1 MYKNTKKEALMRIFS
16 IILHNIPFVSSL
28 FLILLQQ
35 KLDKASLELKQNDS
49 LPSEISFNINNKTT
63 TIMKKIFTLIAL
75 AVMAIA
81 PKSAFAQEG
90 ITQTTYWN
98 FDQFQ
103 AGNEDVAFDTPVNY
117 GGLYIVGHSAATAE
131 KPVSASTVA
140 KSLKDVKLGDQT
152 YQINYGIKLPGA
164 YASKIATKASEITKD
179 AIAFDAGCAG
189 TLYVYAEGT
198 DKDRGIIVYFNG
210 EEKQR
215 FTSSAKGEQFTAS
228 VTNDQ
233 AGTYYIT
240 TVRAAQIYAVK
251 FVPTNETASTKKITL
266 PEQGVMTFSD
276 VHAWKVP
283 TGLKAYIAGGQK
295 TQKDE
300 TITLALTEVE
310 TIPACTGVILE
321 GKGNESYDLT
331 STDCGTAMKEDGTKS
346 LVDLNYALRPVI
358 SDYTLEKTEL
368 AYAGD
373 ATDRKAFHNYILGVK
388 DGKVVFAPTEAGTLA
403 AGKAYYKIR
412 RDQDKLAKAIKE
424 DPTAAKAI
432 FFNFGGNGETTGIN
446 GIENEAK
453 KNDGI
458 MFNLAGQKVQKSY
471 KGMVIMNGKKFIN
484 K

>member
-152 YQINYGIKLPGA
+152 YQINYGIKLPGG
-164 YASKIATKASEITKD
+164 YNKTPTKASDITKD

-198 DKDRGIIVYFNG
+198 DAARGIIVYFNG
-210 EEKQR
+210 EEKQKI
-215 FTSSAKGEQFTAS
+215 TSTAKGEQFTAS
-228 VTNDQ
+228 VNNDQ

-240 TVRAAQIYAVK
+240 AVKAAQIYAVK

-283 TGLKAYIAGGQK
+283 TGLKAYIAGVQK

-331 STDCGTAMKEDGTKS
+331 STDCGTAMKEDGSKS

-373 ATDRKAFHNYILGVK
+373 ATDKKAFHNYILGVK
-388 DGKVVFAPTEAGTLA
+388 DGKAVFAPTEAGTLA

-424 DPTAAKAI
+424 NPAAAKAI

>member
-1 MYKNTKKEALMRIFS
+1 
-16 IILHNIPFVSSL
+16 
-28 FLILLQQ
+28 
-35 KLDKASLELKQNDS
+35 
-49 LPSEISFNINNKTT
+49 
-63 TIMKKIFTLIAL
+63 MKKIFTIIAL

-152 YQINYGIKLPGA
+152 YQINYGIKLPGG
-164 YASKIATKASEITKD
+164 YNKTPTKASDITKD

-215 FTSSAKGEQFTAS
+215 FTSSTKGEQFTAS
-228 VTNDQ
+228 VNNDQ

-300 TITLALTEVE
+300 PITLALTEVE

-331 STDCGTAMKEDGTKS
+331 STDCGTAMKEDGSKS

-368 AYAGD
+368 AYADD
-373 ATDRKAFHNYILGVK
+373 ATDKKAFHNYILGVK
-388 DGKVVFAPTEAGTLA
+388 DGKAVFAPTEAGTLA

-424 DPTAAKAI
+424 NPAAAKAI

>member
-1 MYKNTKKEALMRIFS
+1 
-16 IILHNIPFVSSL
+16 
-28 FLILLQQ
+28 
-35 KLDKASLELKQNDS
+35 
-49 LPSEISFNINNKTT
+49 
-63 TIMKKIFTLIAL
+63 MKKIFTLIAL
-75 AVMAIA
+75 AVMAIT

-103 AGNEDVAFDTPVNY
+103 AGNENVAFSETPVNY
-117 GGLYIVGHSAATAE
+117 GGLYIVGHTATDKAAT
-131 KPVSASTVA
+131 TVA
-140 KSLKDVKLGDQT
+140 KGLDNVKLGDQT
-152 YQINYGIKLPGA
+152 YQINYGIKLPGG
-164 YASKIATKASEITKD
+164 YNKTPTKASEITKD

-198 DKDRGIIVYFNG
+198 AVGRGIVVYFNG
-210 EEKQR
+210 QEKQK
-215 FTSSAKGEQFTAS
+215 FTSATKGEQFTAS

-240 TVRAAQIYAVK
+240 AVSAAQIYAVK
-251 FVPTNETASTKKITL
+251 FVPTSETASTKKITL

-276 VHAWKVP
+276 VHAWTVP
-283 TGLKAYIAGGQK
+283 AGLKAYIAGTQK
-295 TQKDE
+295 TQKDR
-300 TITLALTEVE
+300 TITLSLTQVE

-321 GKGNESYDLT
+321 GKGGESYELT
-331 STDCGTAMKEDGTKS
+331 STDCGTAMREDGSKS
-346 LVDLNYALRPVI
+346 LVDVNYALRPVI
-358 SDYTLEKTEL
+358 SAYTLNKTEL
-368 AYAGD
+368 DWTGVKD
-373 ATDRKAFHNYILGVK
+373 TDSKSFHNYILGVK
-388 DGKVVFAPTEAGTLA
+388 DGKAVFAPTEAGTLA
-403 AGKAYYKIR
+403 AGKAYYRIR

-424 DPTAAKAI
+424 NPAATKAI

-453 KNDGI
+453 MNDGI

>member
-1 MYKNTKKEALMRIFS
+1 
-16 IILHNIPFVSSL
+16 
-28 FLILLQQ
+28 
-35 KLDKASLELKQNDS
+35 
-49 LPSEISFNINNKTT
+49 
-63 TIMKKIFTLIAL
+63 MKKFFTLIAL
-75 AVMAIA
+75 AVMAAA

-90 ITQTTYWN
+90 ITKTTYWN

-103 AGNEDVAFDTPVNY
+103 QGNEDVAFSTPLNY
-117 GGLYIVGHSAATAE
+117 GGLYIVGHADATAAT
-131 KPVSASTVA
+131 SVA
-140 KSLKDVKLGDQT
+140 KSLKYVTLGNQT

-164 YASKIATKASEITKD
+164 YTSKIATKASEITKD

-240 TVRAAQIYAVK
+240 TVKAAQIYAVK
-251 FVPTNETASTKKITL
+251 FVPTGETTSTKSITL

-276 VHAWKVP
+276 VHAWTVP
-283 TGLKAYIAGGQK
+283 AGLKAYIASSQK
-295 TQKDE
+295 LQKDG
-300 TITLALTEVE
+300 TITLGLTEVE

-321 GKGNESYDLT
+321 GMGGQSYNLT
-331 STDCGTAMKEDGTKS
+331 STDCGTAMREDGTKS
-346 LVDLNYALRPVI
+346 LVDMNYGLRPVI
-358 SDYTLEKTEL
+358 SNYTLEKTEL
-368 AYAGD
+368 GYTGD
-373 ATDRKAFHNYILGVK
+373 KNTDSKFFHNYILASK
-388 DGKVVFAPTEAGTLA
+388 DGKSVFAPTDAGTLS
-403 AGKAYYKIR
+403 AGKAYYRIR

-424 DPTAAKAI
+424 NPAAAKTI
-432 FFNFGGNGETTGIN
+432 FFSLGGNGETTGIN
-446 GIENEAK
+446 GIEHEIK
-453 KNDGI
+453 MNDGI
-458 MFNLAGQKVQKSY
+458 MFNMAGQKVQKSY

>member
-1 MYKNTKKEALMRIFS
+1 
-16 IILHNIPFVSSL
+16 
-28 FLILLQQ
+28 
-35 KLDKASLELKQNDS
+35 
-49 LPSEISFNINNKTT
+49 
-63 TIMKKIFTLIAL
+63 MKKIFTLIAL

-103 AGNEDVAFDTPVNY
+103 AGNENVAFDTPVNY

-152 YQINYGIKLPGA
+152 YQINYGIKLPGG
-164 YASKIATKASEITKD
+164 YNKTPTKASDITKD

-198 DKDRGIIVYFNG
+198 DAARGIIVYFNG
-210 EEKQR
+210 EEKQKI
-215 FTSSAKGEQFTAS
+215 TSTAKGEQFTAS
-228 VTNDQ
+228 VNNDQ

-240 TVRAAQIYAVK
+240 AVKAAQIYAVK

-331 STDCGTAMKEDGTKS
+331 STDCGTAMKEDGSKS

-358 SDYTLEKTEL
+358 SDYNLKKTEL
-368 AYAGD
+368 DYTGD
-373 ATDRKAFHNYILGVK
+373 KNTDSKSFHNYILGVK

-412 RDQDKLAKAIKE
+412 RDQDKLAKAIK
-424 DPTAAKAI
+424 DGSATAKAI

>member
-1 MYKNTKKEALMRIFS
+1 
-16 IILHNIPFVSSL
+16 
-28 FLILLQQ
+28 
-35 KLDKASLELKQNDS
+35 
-49 LPSEISFNINNKTT
+49 
-63 TIMKKIFTLIAL
+63 MKRIFTLIAL

-117 GGLYIVGHSAATAE
+117 GGLYIVGHAADKAATI
-131 KPVSASTVA
+131 VA
-140 KSLKDVKLGDQT
+140 KGLDNVELGNQT
-152 YQINYGIKLPGA
+152 YQINYGIKFPGA
-164 YASKIATKASEITKD
+164 YTTKIALKASEITKD

-198 DKDRGIIVYFNG
+198 DVNRGIVVYFNG
-210 EEKQR
+210 EEKQK
-215 FTSSAKGEQFTAS
+215 FTSATKGEQFTAS

-240 TVRAAQIYAVK
+240 TVKAAQIYAVK
-251 FVPTNETASTKKITL
+251 FVPTSETASTKKITL
-266 PEQGVMTFSD
+266 PEQDVMTFSD
-276 VHAWKVP
+276 VHAWTVP

-295 TQKDE
+295 NQKDG

-321 GKGNESYDLT
+321 GKGGESYELT

-358 SDYTLEKTEL
+358 SDYNLEKTVL
-368 AYAGD
+368 DYAGD
-373 ATDRKAFHNYILGVK
+373 KTTDSKIFHNYILGVK
-388 DGKVVFAPTEAGTLA
+388 DGKAVFAPTNEGELA
-403 AGKAYYKIR
+403 AGKAYYRIR

-424 DPTAAKAI
+424 NPAIAKAI
-432 FFNFGGNGETTGIN
+432 FFSIGGNGETTGIN

-471 KGMVIMNGKKFIN
+471 KGVVIMNGKKFI
-484 K
+484 KK

>member
-1 MYKNTKKEALMRIFS
+1 MYKNTKKEILMRIFS

-35 KLDKASLELKQNDS
+35 KLGKASPKPKTNDS
-49 LPSEISFNINNKTT
+49 QPSEISFNINNKTT

-103 AGNEDVAFDTPVNY
+103 AGNENVAFDTPVNY
-117 GGLYIVGHSAATAE
+117 GGLYIVGHKETTAAT
-131 KPVSASTVA
+131 SVA
-140 KSLKDVKLGDQT
+140 KSLKDVKFGDQT
-152 YQINYGIKLPGA
+152 YQINYGLKLPGG
-164 YASKIATKASEITKD
+164 YTSKIATKASEITKD

-198 DKDRGIIVYFNG
+198 DANRGIIVYFNG
-210 EEKQR
+210 EKKEE
-215 FTSSAKGEQFTAS
+215 FTSAAKGQQFTAS
-228 VTNDQ
+228 VKNDQ

-240 TVRAAQIYAVK
+240 TIKAAQIYAVK

-276 VHAWKVP
+276 VHAWTVP

-295 TQKDE
+295 TQKDG
-300 TITLALTEVE
+300 TITLALTAVE

-321 GKGNESYDLT
+321 GKGGKSYELT
-331 STDCGTAMKEDGTKS
+331 STDCGTAMKEDGSKS
-346 LVDLNYALRPVI
+346 LVDQNYALRPVI

-368 AYAGD
+368 AYTGD
-373 ATDRKAFHNYILGVK
+373 KNTDSKFFHNYILGVK
-388 DGKVVFAPTEAGTLA
+388 DGKAVFAPTEVGTLA
-403 AGKAYYKIR
+403 AGKAYYRIR

-424 DPTAAKAI
+424 NPAAAKAI

>member
-152 YQINYGIKLPGA
+152 YQINYGIKLPGG
-164 YASKIATKASEITKD
+164 YNKTPTKASDITKD

-240 TVRAAQIYAVK
+240 AAKAAQIYAVK

-283 TGLKAYIAGGQK
+283 TGLKAYIAGVQK

>member
-1 MYKNTKKEALMRIFS
+1 
-16 IILHNIPFVSSL
+16 
-28 FLILLQQ
+28 
-35 KLDKASLELKQNDS
+35 
-49 LPSEISFNINNKTT
+49 
-63 TIMKKIFTLIAL
+63 MKKIFTLIAL
-75 AVMAIA
+75 AAMAIT

-131 KPVSASTVA
+131 KPAVSASTVA

-152 YQINYGIKLPGA
+152 YQINYGIKLPGG
-164 YASKIATKASEITKD
+164 YNKTPTKASEITKD

-198 DKDRGIIVYFNG
+198 AVERGIVVYFNREKK
-210 EEKQR
+210 EEI
-215 FTSSAKGEQFTAS
+215 TSKAKGEQFTAS

-240 TVRAAQIYAVK
+240 AVKAAQIYAVK

-276 VHAWKVP
+276 VHAWTVP
-283 TGLKAYIAGGQK
+283 AGLKAYIAGSQK
-295 TQKDE
+295 TQKDG
-300 TITLALTEVE
+300 TITLSLTQVE

-321 GKGNESYDLT
+321 GKGGESYELT
-331 STDCGTAMKEDGTKS
+331 STDCGTAMKEDGSKS
-346 LVDLNYALRPVI
+346 LVDVNYALRPVI
-358 SDYTLEKTEL
+358 SDYSLEKTEL
-368 AYAGD
+368 TFD
-373 ATDRKAFHNYILGVK
+373 ATDKKSFHNYILGVK
-388 DGKVVFAPTEAGTLA
+388 DGNAVFAPTEAGTLA
-403 AGKAYYKIR
+403 AGKAYYRIR
-412 RDQDKLAKAIKE
+412 RDQDKLAKAIK
-424 DPTAAKAI
+424 DGTAAAKVI
-432 FFNFGGNGETTGIN
+432 FFSIGGNGETTGIN

>member
-75 AVMAIA
+75 AVMAIT

-103 AGNEDVAFDTPVNY
+103 AGNEDVAFDTPINY
-117 GGLYIVGHSAATAE
+117 GGLYIVGHAADKAAT
-131 KPVSASTVA
+131 TVA
-140 KSLKDVKLGDQT
+140 KGLDNIKLGDQT
-152 YQINYGIKLPGA
+152 YQINYGLKFPGA
-164 YASKIATKASEITKD
+164 YTSKIATKASEITKD

-198 DKDRGIIVYFNG
+198 DAARGIVVYFNG
-210 EEKQR
+210 EKKDD
-215 FTSSAKGEQFTAS
+215 FTSSTKGEQFTAS

-240 TVRAAQIYAVK
+240 TVKAAQIYAVK
-251 FVPTNETASTKKITL
+251 FVPTSETASTKKITL

-276 VHAWKVP
+276 VHAWTVP
-283 TGLKAYIAGGQK
+283 AGLKAYIAGVQK
-295 TQKDE
+295 TQKDG
-300 TITLALTEVE
+300 TITLALTAVE

-321 GKGNESYDLT
+321 GKGGESYDLT

-368 AYAGD
+368 DYTGD
-373 ATDRKAFHNYILGVK
+373 KSTDSKFFHNYILGVK
-388 DGKVVFAPTEAGTLA
+388 DGKAVFAPTEAGTLS
-403 AGKAYYKIR
+403 AGKAYYKVR

-424 DPTAAKAI
+424 NSATAKVI

>member
-152 YQINYGIKLPGA
+152 YQINYGIKLPGG
-164 YASKIATKASEITKD
+164 YNKTPTKASDITKD

-198 DKDRGIIVYFNG
+198 DADRGIIVYFNG

-240 TVRAAQIYAVK
+240 TVKAAQIYAVK

-331 STDCGTAMKEDGTKS
+331 STDCGTAMKEDGSKS

-373 ATDRKAFHNYILGVK
+373 ATDKKAFHNYILGVK
-388 DGKVVFAPTEAGTLA
+388 DGKAVFAPTEAGTLA

-424 DPTAAKAI
+424 NPAAAKAI

>member
-1 MYKNTKKEALMRIFS
+1 MYKSTKKEALMRIFS

-35 KLDKASLELKQNDS
+35 KLDKASLEAKTNDS

-103 AGNEDVAFDTPVNY
+103 AGNENVAFNTPVNY
-117 GGLYIVGHSAATAE
+117 GGLYIVGHAEATAAT
-131 KPVSASTVA
+131 TVA

-164 YASKIATKASEITKD
+164 YTSKIATKASEITKD

-198 DKDRGIIVYFNG
+198 DAARGIIVYFNG
-210 EEKQR
+210 EKKDE
-215 FTSSAKGEQFTAS
+215 FTNPTKGEQFTAS
-228 VTNDQ
+228 VNNDQ

-331 STDCGTAMKEDGTKS
+331 STDCGTAMKEDGSKS

-368 AYAGD
+368 AYADD
-373 ATDRKAFHNYILGVK
+373 ATDKKAFHNYILGVK
-388 DGKVVFAPTEAGTLA
+388 DGKAVFAPTEAGTLA

-424 DPTAAKAI
+424 NPAAAKAI

>member
-1 MYKNTKKEALMRIFS
+1 
-16 IILHNIPFVSSL
+16 
-28 FLILLQQ
+28 
-35 KLDKASLELKQNDS
+35 
-49 LPSEISFNINNKTT
+49 
-63 TIMKKIFTLIAL
+63 MKKIFTLIAL
-75 AVMAIA
+75 AVMAIT

-117 GGLYIVGHSAATAE
+117 GGLYIVGHTAE
-131 KPVSASTVA
+131 KAATIVA
-140 KSLKDVKLGDQT
+140 KGLDNVELGNRT
-152 YQINYGIKLPGA
+152 YQINYGIKFPGA
-164 YASKIATKASEITKD
+164 YTSKIATKASEITKD

-198 DKDRGIIVYFNG
+198 EANRGIVVYFNG
-210 EEKQR
+210 EKKQE
-215 FTSSAKGEQFTAS
+215 FTSAAKGEQFTAS
-228 VTNDQ
+228 VNNEQ

-240 TVRAAQIYAVK
+240 TVKAAQIYAVK

-276 VHAWKVP
+276 VHAWTVP
-283 TGLKAYIAGGQK
+283 AGLNAYIAGGQK
-295 TQKDE
+295 TQKDG
-300 TITLALTEVE
+300 TITLSLTQVE

-321 GKGNESYDLT
+321 GKGGESYDLT
-331 STDCGTAMKEDGTKS
+331 STDCGTAMKEDGSKS

-358 SDYTLEKTEL
+358 SDYSLEKTEL
-368 AYAGD
+368 TFAGD
-373 ATDRKAFHNYILGVK
+373 ATDKKSFHNYILGVK
-388 DGKVVFAPTEAGTLA
+388 DGKAVFAPTEAGTLA
-403 AGKAYYKIR
+403 AGKAYYRIR

-424 DPTAAKAI
+424 NPAAAKAI

>member
-1 MYKNTKKEALMRIFS
+1 
-16 IILHNIPFVSSL
+16 
-28 FLILLQQ
+28 
-35 KLDKASLELKQNDS
+35 
-49 LPSEISFNINNKTT
+49 
-63 TIMKKIFTLIAL
+63 MKKIFTLIAL

-103 AGNEDVAFDTPVNY
+103 AGNENVAFNTPVNY
-117 GGLYIVGHSAATAE
+117 GGLYIVGHTEATAAT
-131 KPVSASTVA
+131 TVT

-152 YQINYGIKLPGA
+152 YQINYGLKLPGA
-164 YASKIATKASEITKD
+164 YTSTIATKASEITKD

-198 DKDRGIIVYFNG
+198 DAARGIIVYFNG
-210 EEKQR
+210 KEKQR
-215 FTSSAKGEQFTAS
+215 FTNSAKGEQFTAS

-240 TVRAAQIYAVK
+240 TVKAAQIYAVK
-251 FVPTNETASTKKITL
+251 FVPTNETASTKSITL

-295 TQKDE
+295 TQKDG

-373 ATDRKAFHNYILGVK
+373 ATDKKAFHNYILGVK

>member
-1 MYKNTKKEALMRIFS
+1 
-16 IILHNIPFVSSL
+16 
-28 FLILLQQ
+28 
-35 KLDKASLELKQNDS
+35 
-49 LPSEISFNINNKTT
+49 
-63 TIMKKIFTLIAL
+63 MKKIFTLIAL
-75 AVMAIA
+75 AVMAIT
-81 PKSAFAQEG
+81 PKAAFAQEG

-103 AGNEDVAFDTPVNY
+103 AGNENVAFSETPVNY
-117 GGLYIVGHSAATAE
+117 GGLYIVGHSSAAPGK

-152 YQINYGIKLPGA
+152 YQINYGIKLPGGFT
-164 YASKIATKASEITKD
+164 SNIATKASEITKD

-198 DKDRGIIVYFNG
+198 DAARGIIVYFNG
-210 EEKQR
+210 EKKDEFKS
-215 FTSSAKGEQFTAS
+215 TAKGEQFTAS

-240 TVRAAQIYAVK
+240 AVKAAQIYAVK

-276 VHAWKVP
+276 VHAWSVP
-283 TGLKAYIAGGQK
+283 AGLKAYIAGGQK
-295 TQKDE
+295 ENQKDGP
-300 TITLALTEVE
+300 ITLSLTQIE

-321 GKGNESYDLT
+321 GKGGESYDLT
-331 STDCGTAMKEDGTKS
+331 STDCGTAMKEEGSKS

-358 SDYTLEKTEL
+358 SDYNLEKTVL
-368 AYAGD
+368 AFAKD
-373 ATDRKAFHNYILGVK
+373 DTDKKFFHNYILGVK
-388 DGKVVFAPTEAGTLA
+388 DGKAVFAPTEAGTLA
-403 AGKAYYKIR
+403 AGKAYYRIR

-424 DPTAAKAI
+424 NPAAAKAI

>member
-1 MYKNTKKEALMRIFS
+1 
-16 IILHNIPFVSSL
+16 
-28 FLILLQQ
+28 
-35 KLDKASLELKQNDS
+35 
-49 LPSEISFNINNKTT
+49 
-63 TIMKKIFTLIAL
+63 MKKIFTLIAL
-75 AVMAIA
+75 AAMAIT

-131 KPVSASTVA
+131 KPAVSASTVA

-152 YQINYGIKLPGA
+152 YQINYGIKLPGG
-164 YASKIATKASEITKD
+164 YNKTPTKASEITKD

-210 EEKQR
+210 EEKQK
-215 FTSSAKGEQFTAS
+215 FTSSVKGEQFAAS

-240 TVRAAQIYAVK
+240 TVKAAQIYAVK
-251 FVPTNETASTKKITL
+251 FVPTGETTSTRSITL

-276 VHAWKVP
+276 VHAWTVP
-283 TGLKAYIAGGQK
+283 AGLKAYIASSQK
-295 TQKDE
+295 TQKDG
-300 TITLALTEVE
+300 TITLSLTEVT

-321 GKGNESYDLT
+321 GMGGKSYNLT
-331 STDCGTAMKEDGTKS
+331 STDCGTAMREDGTKS
-346 LVDLNYALRPVI
+346 LVDMNYGLRPVI

-368 AYAGD
+368 DFTGD
-373 ATDRKAFHNYILGVK
+373 KSTDNKFFHNYILASK
-388 DGKVVFAPTEAGTLA
+388 DGKSVFAPTDAGTLS
-403 AGKAYYKIR
+403 AGKAYYRIR

-424 DPTAAKAI
+424 NPAAAKTI
-432 FFNFGGNGETTGIN
+432 FFSLGGNGETTGIN
-446 GIENEAK
+446 GSEQEK
-453 KNDGI
+453 KMNDGI
-458 MFNLAGQKVQKSY
+458 MFNMVGQKVQKSY
-471 KGMVIMNGKKFIN
+471 KGMVILNGKKFIN

>member
-28 FLILLQQ
+28 FIILLQQ
-35 KLDKASLELKQNDS
+35 KLDKASLEAKTNDS
-49 LPSEISFNINNKTT
+49 LPSEISFNINNKT
-63 TIMKKIFTLIAL
+63 
-75 AVMAIA
+75 
-81 PKSAFAQEG
+81 SAFAQEG

-103 AGNEDVAFDTPVNY
+103 AGNENVAFNTPVNY
-117 GGLYIVGHSAATAE
+117 GGLYIVGHAEATAAT
-131 KPVSASTVA
+131 TVA

-152 YQINYGIKLPGA
+152 YQINYGLKLPGA
-164 YASKIATKASEITKD
+164 YTSTIATKASEITKD

-198 DKDRGIIVYFNG
+198 DAARGIIVYFNG
-210 EEKQR
+210 EKKDE
-215 FTSSAKGEQFTAS
+215 FTNPTKGEQFTAS

-240 TVRAAQIYAVK
+240 TVKAAQIYAVK
-251 FVPTNETASTKKITL
+251 FVPTSETASTKKITL

-276 VHAWKVP
+276 VHAWTVP
-283 TGLKAYIAGGQK
+283 AGLKAYIAGGQK
-295 TQKDE
+295 TQKDG
-300 TITLALTEVE
+300 TITLTLTAVE

-368 AYAGD
+368 DYTGD
-373 ATDRKAFHNYILGVK
+373 KNTDSKAFHNYILGVK
-388 DGKVVFAPTEAGTLA
+388 DGKAVFAPTEAGTLA

-412 RDQDKLAKAIKE
+412 RDQDNLAKAIKE

>member
-152 YQINYGIKLPGA
+152 YQINYGIKLPGG
-164 YASKIATKASEITKD
+164 YNKTPTKASDITKD

-198 DKDRGIIVYFNG
+198 DAARGIVVYFNG
-210 EEKQR
+210 EKKDD
-215 FTSSAKGEQFTAS
+215 FTSSTKGEQFTAS
-228 VTNDQ
+228 VNNDQ

-240 TVRAAQIYAVK
+240 AVKAAQIYAVK

-368 AYAGD
+368 DYTGD
-373 ATDRKAFHNYILGVK
+373 KSTDSKFFHNYILGVK
-388 DGKVVFAPTEAGTLA
+388 DGKAVFAPTEAGTLS
-403 AGKAYYKIR
+403 AGKAYYKVR

-424 DPTAAKAI
+424 NSATAKVI

>member
-152 YQINYGIKLPGA
+152 YQINYGIKLPGGN
-164 YASKIATKASEITKD
+164 SKTPTKASEITKD

-198 DKDRGIIVYFNG
+198 DADRGIIVYFNG
-210 EEKQR
+210 EEKQT
-215 FTSSAKGEQFTAS
+215 FKSAAKGEQFTAS
-228 VTNDQ
+228 VNNDQ

-240 TVRAAQIYAVK
+240 AVKAAQIYAVK

-283 TGLKAYIAGGQK
+283 AGLKAYIAGGQK
-295 TQKDE
+295 TQKDG

-321 GKGNESYDLT
+321 GKGGESYDLT

-368 AYAGD
+368 DYTGD
-373 ATDRKAFHNYILGVK
+373 KNTDSKAFHNYILGVK

-424 DPTAAKAI
+424 NPAAAKAI

>member
-152 YQINYGIKLPGA
+152 YQINYGIKLPGG
-164 YASKIATKASEITKD
+164 YNKTPTKASDITKD

-198 DKDRGIIVYFNG
+198 DADRGIIVYFNG

-283 TGLKAYIAGGQK
+283 TGLKAYIAGCQK

-373 ATDRKAFHNYILGVK
+373 ATDKKAFHNYILGVK
-388 DGKVVFAPTEAGTLA
+388 DGKAVFAPTEAGTLA

-424 DPTAAKAI
+424 NPAAAKAI

>member
-1 MYKNTKKEALMRIFS
+1 
-16 IILHNIPFVSSL
+16 
-28 FLILLQQ
+28 
-35 KLDKASLELKQNDS
+35 
-49 LPSEISFNINNKTT
+49 
-63 TIMKKIFTLIAL
+63 MKKIFTLIAL
-75 AVMAIA
+75 AVMAIT

-117 GGLYIVGHSAATAE
+117 GGLYIVGHAETTAAT
-131 KPVSASTVA
+131 SVA

-152 YQINYGIKLPGA
+152 YQINYGIKFPGA
-164 YASKIATKASEITKD
+164 YTSKIATKASEITKD

-198 DKDRGIIVYFNG
+198 DAARGIIVYFNG
-210 EEKQR
+210 EKKEE
-215 FTSSAKGEQFTAS
+215 FTSAAKGQKFTAS

-240 TVRAAQIYAVK
+240 TVKAAQIYAVK

-276 VHAWKVP
+276 VHAWTVP
-283 TGLKAYIAGGQK
+283 AGLKAYIAGSQK
-295 TQKDE
+295 TQKDG
-300 TITLALTEVE
+300 TITLSLTQVE

-331 STDCGTAMKEDGTKS
+331 STDCGTAMKEGGSKS

-358 SDYTLEKTEL
+358 SDYSLEKTEL
-368 AYAGD
+368 TFD
-373 ATDRKAFHNYILGVK
+373 ATDKKSFHNYILGVK
-388 DGKVVFAPTEAGTLA
+388 DGNAVFAPTEAGTLA
-403 AGKAYYKIR
+403 AGKAYYRIR

-424 DPTAAKAI
+424 NPAAAKAI

>member
-1 MYKNTKKEALMRIFS
+1 
-16 IILHNIPFVSSL
+16 
-28 FLILLQQ
+28 
-35 KLDKASLELKQNDS
+35 
-49 LPSEISFNINNKTT
+49 
-63 TIMKKIFTLIAL
+63 MKKIFTLIAL

-117 GGLYIVGHSAATAE
+117 GGLYIVGHSAATVE

-164 YASKIATKASEITKD
+164 YTKVIATKASEITKD

-198 DKDRGIIVYFNG
+198 DANRGIIVYFNG
-210 EEKQR
+210 EKKQE
-215 FTSSAKGEQFTAS
+215 FTSTTKGEQFTAS
-228 VTNDQ
+228 VSNDQ

-240 TVRAAQIYAVK
+240 TVKAAQIYAVK
-251 FVPTNETASTKKITL
+251 FVPTSETASTKKITL

-276 VHAWKVP
+276 VHAWTVP

-295 TQKDE
+295 TQKDG

-321 GKGNESYDLT
+321 GKGGESYELT
-331 STDCGTAMKEDGTKS
+331 STDCSTAMKEDGSKS

-358 SDYTLEKTEL
+358 SAYNLEKTEL
-368 AYAGD
+368 DYTGD
-373 ATDRKAFHNYILGVK
+373 KTTDSKSFHNYILGVK
-388 DGKVVFAPTEAGTLA
+388 DGKAVFAPTEAGTLA
-403 AGKAYYKIR
+403 AGKAYYRIR
-412 RDQDKLAKAIKE
+412 RDQDKLAKASQE
-424 DPTAAKAI
+424 NPAAAKVI
-432 FFNFGGNGETTGIN
+432 FFSIGGNDDTTGIN

-458 MFNLAGQKVQKSY
+458 MFNLAGQKVQKPY

>member
-1 MYKNTKKEALMRIFS
+1 
-16 IILHNIPFVSSL
+16 
-28 FLILLQQ
+28 
-35 KLDKASLELKQNDS
+35 
-49 LPSEISFNINNKTT
+49 
-63 TIMKKIFTLIAL
+63 MKKFFTLIAL
-75 AVMAIA
+75 AVMAAA

-90 ITQTTYWN
+90 ITKTTYWN

-103 AGNEDVAFDTPVNY
+103 QGNEEVVFSTPLNY
-117 GGLYIVGHSAATAE
+117 GGLYIVGHADATAAT
-131 KPVSASTVA
+131 SVA
-140 KSLKDVKLGDQT
+140 KSLKNVTLGNQT
-152 YQINYGIKLPGA
+152 YQINYSIKLPGA
-164 YASKIATKASEITKD
+164 YTSKIATKASEITRD

-240 TVRAAQIYAVK
+240 TVKAAQIYAVK
-251 FVPTNETASTKKITL
+251 FVPTGETTSIKNITL

-276 VHAWKVP
+276 VHAWTVP
-283 TGLKAYIAGGQK
+283 AGLKAYIASSQK
-295 TQKDE
+295 AQKDG

-321 GKGNESYDLT
+321 GMGGQSYELT
-331 STDCGTAMKEDGTKS
+331 STDCGTAMREDGTKS
-346 LVDLNYALRPVI
+346 LVDMNYGLRPVI

-368 AYAGD
+368 DFTGD
-373 ATDRKAFHNYILGVK
+373 KSTDSKFFHNYILASK
-388 DGKVVFAPTEAGTLA
+388 DGKSVFAPTDAGTLS
-403 AGKAYYKIR
+403 AGKAYYRIR

-424 DPTAAKAI
+424 NPAAAKTI
-432 FFNFGGNGETTGIN
+432 FFSLGGNGETTGIN
-446 GIENEAK
+446 GIEHEIK
-453 KNDGI
+453 MNDGI
-458 MFNLAGQKVQKSY
+458 MFNIAGQKVQKSY

>member
-152 YQINYGIKLPGA
+152 YQINYGIKLPGG
-164 YASKIATKASEITKD
+164 YNKTPTKASDITKD

-198 DKDRGIIVYFNG
+198 DAARGIVVYFNG
-210 EEKQR
+210 EKKDD
-215 FTSSAKGEQFTAS
+215 FTSSTKGEQFTAS
-228 VTNDQ
+228 VNNDQ

-240 TVRAAQIYAVK
+240 AVKAAQIYAVK

-283 TGLKAYIAGGQK
+283 TGLKAYIAGVQK

-373 ATDRKAFHNYILGVK
+373 ATDKKAFHNYILGVK

>member
-1 MYKNTKKEALMRIFS
+1 
-16 IILHNIPFVSSL
+16 
-28 FLILLQQ
+28 
-35 KLDKASLELKQNDS
+35 
-49 LPSEISFNINNKTT
+49 
-63 TIMKKIFTLIAL
+63 MKKIFTLIAL

-164 YASKIATKASEITKD
+164 YTSKIATKASEITKD

-198 DKDRGIIVYFNG
+198 DAARGIIVYFNG
-210 EEKQR
+210 EKKDE
-215 FTSSAKGEQFTAS
+215 FTNPTKGEQFTAS
-228 VTNDQ
+228 VNNDQ

-283 TGLKAYIAGGQK
+283 TGLKAYIAGVQK

-331 STDCGTAMKEDGTKS
+331 STDCGTAMKEDGSKS

-373 ATDRKAFHNYILGVK
+373 ATDKKAFHNYILGVK
-388 DGKVVFAPTEAGTLA
+388 DGKAVFAPTEAGTLA

-412 RDQDKLAKAIKE
+412 RDQDKLAMAIKE
-424 DPTAAKAI
+424 NPAAAKAI

>member
-1 MYKNTKKEALMRIFS
+1 
-16 IILHNIPFVSSL
+16 
-28 FLILLQQ
+28 
-35 KLDKASLELKQNDS
+35 
-49 LPSEISFNINNKTT
+49 
-63 TIMKKIFTLIAL
+63 MKKIFTLIAL

-152 YQINYGIKLPGA
+152 YQINYGIKLPGG
-164 YASKIATKASEITKD
+164 YNKTPTKASDITKD

-198 DKDRGIIVYFNG
+198 DAARGIIVYFNG
-210 EEKQR
+210 EEKQKI
-215 FTSSAKGEQFTAS
+215 TSTAKGEQFTAS
-228 VTNDQ
+228 VNNNQ

-240 TVRAAQIYAVK
+240 AVKAAQIYAVK

-276 VHAWKVP
+276 VHAWTVP
-283 TGLKAYIAGGQK
+283 AGLKAYIAGGQK
-295 TQKDE
+295 NQKDE
-300 TITLALTEVE
+300 NITLALTEVE

-321 GKGNESYDLT
+321 GKGGESYELT

-358 SDYTLEKTEL
+358 SEYTLENTEL
-368 AYAGD
+368 DWTGVKN
-373 ATDRKAFHNYILGVK
+373 TDSKFFHNYILGVNN
-388 DGKVVFAPTEAGTLA
+388 DGNAVFAPTEAGTLA
-403 AGKAYYKIR
+403 AGKAYYRIR
-412 RDQDKLAKAIKE
+412 RDQDKLAKAIK
-424 DPTAAKAI
+424 DGTAAAKVI
-432 FFNFGGNGETTGIN
+432 FFSIGGNGETTGIN

-453 KNDGI
+453 KNDSI

-471 KGMVIMNGKKFIN
+471 KGMIIMNGKKFIN

>member
-1 MYKNTKKEALMRIFS
+1 MYKSTKKEAPMRIFS

-35 KLDKASLELKQNDS
+35 KLDKASLEAKTNDS

-152 YQINYGIKLPGA
+152 YQINYGIKLPGG
-164 YASKIATKASEITKD
+164 YNKTPTKASDITKD

-276 VHAWKVP
+276 VHAWTVP
-283 TGLKAYIAGGQK
+283 AGLKAYIAGGQK
-295 TQKDE
+295 TQKDG
-300 TITLALTEVE
+300 TITLALTAVE

-321 GKGNESYDLT
+321 GKGGESYDLT

-373 ATDRKAFHNYILGVK
+373 ATDKKAFHNYILGVK
-388 DGKVVFAPTEAGTLA
+388 DGKAVFAPTEAGTLA

>member
-1 MYKNTKKEALMRIFS
+1 
-16 IILHNIPFVSSL
+16 
-28 FLILLQQ
+28 
-35 KLDKASLELKQNDS
+35 
-49 LPSEISFNINNKTT
+49 
-63 TIMKKIFTLIAL
+63 MKKFFTLIAL
-75 AVMAIA
+75 AVMAAA

-90 ITQTTYWN
+90 ITKTTYWN

-103 AGNEDVAFDTPVNY
+103 QGNEEVVFSTPLNY
-117 GGLYIVGHSAATAE
+117 GGLYIVGHADATAAT
-131 KPVSASTVA
+131 SVA
-140 KSLKDVKLGDQT
+140 KSLKNVTLGNQT

-164 YASKIATKASEITKD
+164 YTSKIATKASDITRD

-198 DKDRGIIVYFNG
+198 EANRGIIVYFNG
-210 EEKQR
+210 EKKQE
-215 FTSSAKGEQFTAS
+215 FTSAAKGEQFTAS
-228 VTNDQ
+228 VKNDQ

-240 TVRAAQIYAVK
+240 TVKAAQIYAVK

-266 PEQGVMTFSD
+266 PEQGIMTFSD

-283 TGLKAYIAGGQK
+283 AGLKAYIAGGQK
-295 TQKDE
+295 TQKDG
-300 TITLALTEVE
+300 TITLALTQVE

-321 GKGNESYDLT
+321 GKGGESYDLT
-331 STDCGTAMKEDGTKS
+331 STDYGTAMKEDGSKS

-358 SDYTLEKTEL
+358 SDYSLEKTEL
-368 AYAGD
+368 TFD
-373 ATDRKAFHNYILGVK
+373 ATDKKSFHNYILGVK
-388 DGKVVFAPTEAGTLA
+388 DGKAVFAPTEAGTIA
-403 AGKAYYKIR
+403 AGKAYYRIR

-424 DPTAAKAI
+424 NPAAAKAI